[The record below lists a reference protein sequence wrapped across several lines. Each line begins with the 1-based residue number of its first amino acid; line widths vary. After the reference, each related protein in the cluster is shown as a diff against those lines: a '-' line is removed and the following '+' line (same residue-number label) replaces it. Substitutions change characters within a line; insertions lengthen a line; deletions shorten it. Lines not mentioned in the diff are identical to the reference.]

1 MEMFIT
7 KWILNGVEIDV
18 TVDETEA
25 FIESLELFDPD
36 PTDKE
41 IVNFRIYLSSLDPYE
56 NNNIKEFAISIE
68 NFYEMFDNWIDSEE
82 ITQKKIDSFLTLLE
96 DEYARDITQVVALT
110 PNGSE
115 WDITD
120 LFTALQ

>member
-25 FIESLELFDPD
+25 FIENVELFDPD

-41 IVNFRIYLSSLDPYE
+41 IVNFRICLSSLDPYK
-56 NNNIKEFAISIE
+56 NDNIKEFAISIG
-68 NFYEMFDNWIDSEE
+68 NFYEMFDNWVDSEE
-82 ITQKKIDSFLTLLE
+82 VTQKKIDSFLTLLE
-96 DEYARDITQVVALT
+96 DEYGNITQIVAFT

-120 LFTALQ
+120 LFTEFQ

>member
-1 MEMFIT
+1 MEMVIT
-7 KWILNGVEIDV
+7 KWILNGVEIDM

-25 FIESLELFDPD
+25 FIENVELFDPD

-41 IVNFRIYLSSLDPYE
+41 IVNFRIHLSSLDPYK
-56 NNNIKEFAISIE
+56 NDNIKEFAISIG

-82 ITQKKIDSFLTLLE
+82 TTQKKIDSFLTLLE
-96 DEYARDITQVVALT
+96 DEYGNITQIVAFT

-120 LFTALQ
+120 LFTRFQ

>member
-25 FIESLELFDPD
+25 FIENVELFDPD

-56 NNNIKEFAISIE
+56 NDNIKEFAISIG

-82 ITQKKIDSFLTLLE
+82 ATQKKIDSFLTLLE
-96 DEYARDITQVVALT
+96 DEYGNITQIVAFT

-120 LFTALQ
+120 LFTEFQ

>member
-1 MEMFIT
+1 MEMVIT
-7 KWILNGVEIDV
+7 KWILNGVEIDM

-25 FIESLELFDPD
+25 FIENVELFDPD
-36 PTDKE
+36 PADKE
-41 IVNFRIYLSSLDPYE
+41 IVNFRIHLSSLDSYE
-56 NNNIKEFAISIE
+56 DDNIKEFAISIE

-82 ITQKKIDSFLTLLE
+82 ATQKKIDSFLTLLE

>member
-25 FIESLELFDPD
+25 FIENVELFDPD

-56 NNNIKEFAISIE
+56 NDNIKEFAISIG
-68 NFYEMFDNWIDSEE
+68 NFYEMFDNWVDSEE
-82 ITQKKIDSFLTLLE
+82 TTQKKIDSFLTLLE
-96 DEYARDITQVVALT
+96 DEYGNITQIVAFT

-120 LFTALQ
+120 LFTEFQ

>member
-25 FIESLELFDPD
+25 FIENVELFDPD

-56 NNNIKEFAISIE
+56 NDNIKEFAISIG

-82 ITQKKIDSFLTLLE
+82 VTQKKIDSFLTMLE
-96 DEYARDITQVVALT
+96 DEYGNITQIVAFT

-120 LFTALQ
+120 LFTEFQ

>member
-18 TVDETEA
+18 TIDETEA
-25 FIESLELFDPD
+25 FIENVELFDPD

-56 NNNIKEFAISIE
+56 NDNIKEFAISIG

-82 ITQKKIDSFLTLLE
+82 ATQKKIDSFLTLLE
-96 DEYARDITQVVALT
+96 DEYGNITQIVAFT

-120 LFTALQ
+120 LFTEFQ

>member
-25 FIESLELFDPD
+25 FIENVELFDPD

-56 NNNIKEFAISIE
+56 NDNIKEFAISIG

-82 ITQKKIDSFLTLLE
+82 ATQKKIDSFLTLLE
-96 DEYARDITQVVALT
+96 DEYGNITQIIAFT

-120 LFTALQ
+120 LFTEFQ